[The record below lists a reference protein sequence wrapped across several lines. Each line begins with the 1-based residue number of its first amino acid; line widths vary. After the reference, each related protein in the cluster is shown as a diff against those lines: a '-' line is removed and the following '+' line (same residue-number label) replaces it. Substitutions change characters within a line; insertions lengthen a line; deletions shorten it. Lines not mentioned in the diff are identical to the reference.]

1 MQAYFY
7 AMLHRMRY
15 IRRWS
20 LMRNTQSENI
30 QEHTLEVAYLAH
42 ALALIR
48 RRLFPQASPQAD
60 PAQCVL
66 LALYHDAA
74 EIVTGDLPTP
84 VKYFNETLHDA
95 FREVEEEAEQLML
108 RGVPEALR
116 PDYQALLLG
125 SAQDEDKETKLAR
138 RLVKAADT
146 LSAYIK
152 CLDEKEAGN
161 SEFADAERST
171 RAKLESYELPE
182 LAYFIDHCLP
192 AFGLTLDAL
201 RQGAKSRRDEG
212 LSQADEAFASG
223 PAS

>member
-48 RRLFPQASPQAD
+48 RHLFPQASPQVD
-60 PAQCVL
+60 PARCVL

-84 VKYFNETLHDA
+84 VKYFNDTLHDA
-95 FREVEEEAEQLML
+95 FREAEEEAEQLML

-116 PDYQALLLG
+116 PEYQALLLG
-125 SAQDEDKETKLAR
+125 GGQAEKAEEQVAR

-152 CLDEKEAGN
+152 CLDEREAGN
-161 SEFADAERST
+161 PEFADAERST
-171 RAKLESYELPE
+171 RAKLDSYDLPE
-182 LAYFIDHCLP
+182 LRYFMENCLP
-192 AFGLTLDAL
+192 AFGLTLDKL
-201 RQGAKSRRDEG
+201 RQG
-212 LSQADEAFASG
+212 
-223 PAS
+223 